1 MCSNVSNDRGK
12 VRWISHFWGFS
23 HVLQN
28 NDQSKE
34 AKLESEQVTCILAKV
49 VDTVPVSIYCID
61 TCTDIE
67 TPMFRTD
74 LNTGHTNCVPGI
86 PADIDFF
93 IFFYIYFFK
102 FCNFWILLGQN
113 DNLLALTY

>member
-74 LNTGHTNCVPGI
+74 LNTGHTNCVLGI
-86 PADIDFF
+86 LANFECTRRIGYYRKKKRKKKAFF
-93 IFFYIYFFK
+93 LFYIFVIFE
-102 FCNFWILLGQN
+102 FL
-113 DNLLALTY
+113 